1 VNSAIDVATGGEGRA
16 VPAGDDLHRLDEVLV
31 EVVDELDHA
40 SILAAGDG
48 DEVEHREVL
57 HGFAEADAAGVRA
70 HGYAELRRQQEDR
83 DVLVDPGHAGRVDL
97 EDLEGVRL
105 QELLEHDAVGHVLA
119 GRDRDR
125 GDAARDGRVAEDVVG
140 TRRLLDPG
148 DVVRSE
154 SRHPVDRLGDVPAL
168 VRVDRDAD
176 VRTHRVPGDGEAT
189 DVVLH
194 STADLELHLRE
205 AVRDGLPTEAVELLV
220 GVPEPAGRR
229 RVGGVAG
236 GEEGFGTS
244 RATRLRVPKD
254 LERVVAG
261 EHVAQVAEVDEFDE
275 LLRRHGG
282 QQLPERQTCAFRF
295 EVPEGVHDGTDRH
308 VHDPLLRA
316 EPTQLGVV
324 DELTPEGTH
333 GVEDRLDLAPEEV
346 LAEGVD
352 GGDLDVVAAA
362 DREDEAVTLVP
373 VVRVGDET
381 QVRGRIVGVGVHGV

>member
-1 VNSAIDVATGGEGRA
+1 M
-16 VPAGDDLHRLDEVLV
+16 LV

-140 TRRLLDPG
+140 ARRLLDPG

-176 VRTHRVPGDGEAT
+176 VRTHRVPGDREAT

-194 STADLELHLRE
+194 GTTDLELHLRE
-205 AVRDGLPTEAVELLV
+205 AVRDGLPAEAVELLV

-236 GEEGFGTS
+236 GEEGFRTGS
-244 RATRLRVPKD
+244 ATRFRVPKD
-254 LERVVAG
+254 LERVIAG
-261 EHVAQVAEVDEFDE
+261 EDVAQVAEVDEFDE

-282 QQLPERQTCAFRF
+282 QQLPERQTRAFRL
-295 EVPEGVHDGTDRH
+295 EVPEGVHDGADRH
-308 VHDPLLRA
+308 VHDALLRA
-316 EPTQLGVV
+316 EPAQLGVV
-324 DELTPEGTH
+324 DELTPERSH
-333 GVEDRLDLAPEEV
+333 RVEDRLDLAPEEV
-346 LAEGVD
+346 LAERMD
-352 GGDLDVVAAA
+352 GGDLDVVAPA
-362 DREDEAVTLVP
+362 DREDEAVPLVP